1 MDWYKH
7 YMGDYMR
14 DTAHLRALQHGIYR
28 LLMDHYYATEK
39 PLSLNHDELYMV
51 VRAIKKDEQEA
62 VDYILDYYFDKR
74 DGGYHSNRIDK
85 EINKYRERSAI
96 NKRNAS
102 ESHSKSVSET
112 VATPETRNQKP
123 ETRVHNPKPKSQKH
137 TDLFVLPEWI
147 DPVLWDEW
155 MAIRKK
161 LKAVNSKRAM
171 DGLVDKLFQVSQ
183 SGISVNTAIKTA
195 IERSW
200 KSVEVD
206 WLKPKNG
213 NANIDLKNEKSVV
226 ARGKQ
231 LGIYAKP
238 GESMFD
244 YNRRLLEAQR
254 GI

>member
-1 MDWYKH
+1 
-7 YMGDYMR
+7 
-14 DTAHLRALQHGIYR
+14 
-28 LLMDHYYATEK
+28 
-39 PLSLNHDELYMV
+39 
-51 VRAIKKDEQEA
+51 
-62 VDYILDYYFDKR
+62 
-74 DGGYHSNRIDK
+74 
-85 EINKYRERSAI
+85 
-96 NKRNAS
+96 
-102 ESHSKSVSET
+102 
-112 VATPETRNQKP
+112 
-123 ETRVHNPKPKSQKH
+123 
-137 TDLFVLPEWI
+137 
-147 DPVLWDEW
+147 

-213 NANIDLKNEKSVV
+213 NASIDLNNEKSVV

-254 GI
+254 